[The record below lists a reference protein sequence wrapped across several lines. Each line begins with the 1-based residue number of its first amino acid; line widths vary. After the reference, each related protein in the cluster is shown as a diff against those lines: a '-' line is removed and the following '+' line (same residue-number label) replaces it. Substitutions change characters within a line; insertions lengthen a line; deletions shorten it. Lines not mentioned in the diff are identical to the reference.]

1 MTDILDYIY
10 SIYFLFGLT
19 AISCFVAL
27 AFLWL
32 CRTGKKCLRARE
44 EETP

>member
-19 AISCFVAL
+19 AISCFA
-27 AFLWL
+27 AYTFLWL
-32 CRTGKKCLRARE
+32 CKASKKRLRARE
-44 EETP
+44 EEIP